1 MSVLT
6 STKFRIVAMA
16 VCLWNSTGVLAGS
29 AQTAESG
36 EAVRLTGET
45 NRGLYRSDQY
55 VIGTGQGELSKGT
68 AVCQRVAELA
78 ARADLAK
85 QIRVL
90 IKEHLVDRTRE
101 RTGKEVEQDIEL
113 TREEIV
119 QEYLY
124 DVKIVDRR
132 IDEEQKTCA
141 ATAVMAR
148 DQVKLKSD
156 SAAPDLMPPSIR

>member
-1 MSVLT
+1 V
-6 STKFRIVAMA
+6 
-16 VCLWNSTGVLAGS
+16 
-29 AQTAESG
+29 
-36 EAVRLTGET
+36 
-45 NRGLYRSDQY
+45 
-55 VIGTGQGELSKGT
+55 
-68 AVCQRVAELA
+68 VCQRIAELA

-101 RTGKEVEQDIEL
+101 RTGKEMDQQIEL

-119 QEYLY
+119 QEYLH

-132 IDEEQKTCA
+132 TDEVHKTCT

-148 DQVKLKSD
+148 IQVPLQPNP
-156 SAAPDLMPPSIR
+156 ATPEIVPPGSQP

>member
-1 MSVLT
+1 MTMREEVLT
-6 STKFRIVAMA
+6 VITVA
-16 VCLWNSTGVLAGS
+16 CLWSLSAGLT
-29 AQTAESG
+29 AHAEAAESG
-36 EAVRLTGET
+36 GVVRPTGDMSQD
-45 NRGLYRSDQY
+45 RYRSDEY
-55 VIGTGQGELSKGT
+55 WIGTGQGDLSKGSV
-68 AVCQRVAELA
+68 VCQRVAELA

-101 RTGKEVEQDIEL
+101 RTGKEVDQQIEL

-119 QEYLY
+119 QEYLQ

-132 IDEEQKTCA
+132 IDEEHKTCA

-148 DQVKLKSD
+148 NRVPLK
-156 SAAPDLMPPSIR
+156 PDPATPEIIPPGIR

>member
-1 MSVLT
+1 MARTGLRLVITAACFLSL
-6 STKFRIVAMA
+6 STVPTVPAEA
-16 VCLWNSTGVLAGS
+16 
-29 AQTAESG
+29 AESG
-36 EAVRLTGET
+36 GVVRLTGET
-45 NRGLYRSDQY
+45 SQGPYRSDQY
-55 VIGTGQGELSKGT
+55 WIGTGQGDLSKGT

-101 RTGKEVEQDIEL
+101 RTGKEVDQQIEL

-119 QEYLY
+119 QEYLH
-124 DVKIVDRR
+124 DVKIVDHR
-132 IDEEQKTCA
+132 IDEEHKTCT

-148 DQVKLKSD
+148 IQVPLK
-156 SAAPDLMPPSIR
+156 PDLATPGIIPPDSQP